1 MPRVD
6 RTLRNA
12 ILAIRRWDPD
22 ARIILFGSRAR
33 GNHLKDSDYDLIVVS
48 SRFEGIPFTKRIVML
63 TRKIYEKGVRGS
75 FELLCYTPKEFRRKK
90 EELGTVSFALSEGIE
105 L

>member
-6 RTLRNA
+6 RTLRNV

-22 ARIILFGSRAR
+22 ARIFLFGSRAR

-63 TRKIYEKGVRGS
+63 TRKMNREQEETSNSFAIRLKSLKG
-75 FELLCYTPKEFRRKK
+75 RRK
-90 EELGTVSFALSEGIE
+90 S
-105 L
+105 